1 MARSTL
7 KTRPVEF
14 WRIMEDHVTDKVLST
29 SMRKMIIDNIDE
41 DGNIAV
47 KESGTG
53 NLMDENYARIVFREP
68 LPDDAVLVAEI
79 PGRGKTAD
87 PTRIIIGIIQSTPF
101 DYDTGGGGTP
111 APGGGLTEAE
121 VLSRI
126 YMLGG

>member
-14 WRIMEDHVTDKVLST
+14 WRIMEDHVTSQVLST
-29 SMRKMIIDNIDE
+29 SMRKMIIDNIDS

-53 NLMDENYARIVFREP
+53 NLLDENYARIVFREP
-68 LPDDAVLVAEI
+68 IPGDAVLVAEI

-87 PTRIIIGIIQSTPF
+87 PTRIIIGVIQSTYF
-101 DYDTGGGGTP
+101 DYDAGGGG
-111 APGGGLTEAE
+111 GGDPLSGLTEME
-121 VLSRI
+121 VRARI
-126 YMLGG
+126 FSIGA